1 MAFVIKYPKILAMNI
16 MKVYLARDGVQAG
29 PYTLD
34 ELNRMLASGEV
45 ALTDLMWHS
54 GMSQWQSVG
63 QMTEGAYTYQPKTV
77 PTLDTQTTQ
86 NPQEPRGFGDNVDL
100 NPPQS
105 DTPKRVS
112 VAQLYGQ
119 KPIENQPS
127 QPFST
132 SQSTTPSYQVS
143 RQAMTDDTIEYASVG
158 ARFGAFAINVGLYL
172 LTFAPLIVAFM
183 QVIDPNEL
191 AKLTDYASM
200 QSYSQSLVDNIPT
213 TTMAMSNV
221 MILVLIGVQLLLII
235 MRGQSFGKMAMGIRV
250 IDEKS
255 GKLPSFGTRV
265 FLRTFLLVVLYI
277 VGASAF
283 SGFPALIMLV
293 MNYVMAS
300 NNDKK
305 QGWHDK
311 FTKTITVKAK
321 PIQLN
326 NKK

>member
-63 QMTEGAYTYQPKTV
+63 QMTEGAYHYQPKTAPV
-77 PTLDTQTTQ
+77 LETQTARTS
-86 NPQEPRGFGDNVDL
+86 QEPRGFGDNVDF
-100 NPPQS
+100 NPPTS

-112 VAQLYGQ
+112 VAELYGQ
-119 KPIENQPS
+119 KPIENQPNK
-127 QPFST
+127 PFST
-132 SQSTTPSYQVS
+132 PQTTQIPS
-143 RQAMTDDTIEYASVG
+143 RQAVLDDKIEYASAG

-172 LTFAPLIVAFM
+172 MTLVPLIMAFV

-200 QSYSQSLVDNIPT
+200 QSYSQSLADSISST
-213 TTMAMSNV
+213 TLAISNV
-221 MILVLIGVQLLLII
+221 MILVLIGIQLLLII

-250 IDEKS
+250 VDEKS

-265 FLRTFLLVVLYI
+265 FLRTFLLVMLYI
-277 VGASAF
+277 VGASTF

-311 FTKTITVKAK
+311 MTKTLTVKAK
-321 PIQLN
+321 PSQLDKT
-326 NKK
+326 KK